1 MQLNSF
7 ETQGAMFGLMDHR
20 VTGPE
25 INSQLVRPLQGKLT
39 ALTTDIRNLFDIF
52 HDTYNALESL
62 DKYYISGIVDGVNKA
77 IAASEEAKSAGQTA
91 LKACAEN
98 KKAQDGILATMGA
111 LGRVAD
117 EFKNYKQQTNATL
130 NSLKYSLDNINAAVG
145 GIQNLK
151 HDMANRQS
159 EFENRMQGAASQGVS
174 YAAPQQQPIAAYII
188 ASAALAI
195 SIVHIV
201 LSACGIL

>member
-1 MQLNSF
+1 MSRDAQLDSF
-7 ETQGAMFGLMDHR
+7 RTGDSFLGFFDHR
-20 VTGPE
+20 VTGAE
-25 INSQLVRPLQGKLT
+25 INSQLVVPLREKLSGVT
-39 ALTTDIRNLFDIF
+39 ADIRNLFDIF

-62 DKYYISGIVDGVNKA
+62 DKDYMRGVVDGV
-77 IAASEEAKSAGQTA
+77 EEAKRASGLA
-91 LKACAEN
+91 LNASAEN
-98 KKAQDGILATMGA
+98 KQTQGMLNRSVKTL
-111 LGRVAD
+111 AD

-130 NSLKYSLDNINAAVG
+130 NSLRSSIDNISAAVG

-159 EFENRMQGAASQGVS
+159 AFESRMQGVTSQNVG
-174 YAAPQQQPIAAYII
+174 YAAPQQPIAAYII

>member
-1 MQLNSF
+1 
-7 ETQGAMFGLMDHR
+7 
-20 VTGPE
+20 
-25 INSQLVRPLQGKLT
+25 
-39 ALTTDIRNLFDIF
+39 
-52 HDTYNALESL
+52 
-62 DKYYISGIVDGVNKA
+62 
-77 IAASEEAKSAGQTA
+77 
-91 LKACAEN
+91 
-98 KKAQDGILATMGA
+98 MGA

-159 EFENRMQGAASQGVS
+159 EFENRMQGAAAQG